1 MNKKDE
7 EVKSFLEFHQDL
19 LALVDKHHVTLE
31 WLAEFVKVY
40 SEFGWQV
47 GTAQAVAGEQA

>member
-40 SEFGWQV
+40 SEFGWQI
-47 GTAQAVAGEQA
+47 GTAQAMGETA